1 MKKTNNLIKYFLFA
15 VLAIFVLVFALP
27 FFVGMFSSLKPNKA
41 IQMAEQKK
49 LENSELSLPNGYAY
63 LSKAEAVDLGTEK
76 IYVTKLSNGKFTI
89 NLIKQSVLPKCAG
102 TEGTIQDLDVCMKVI
117 QDTTGLNMN
126 SYVWKSKTGIYQLDV
141 PFDSISQEELEAL
154 MLSI

>member
-1 MKKTNNLIKYFLFA
+1 
-15 VLAIFVLVFALP
+15 
-27 FFVGMFSSLKPNKA
+27 
-41 IQMAEQKK
+41 
-49 LENSELSLPNGYAY
+49 
-63 LSKAEAVDLGTEK
+63 
-76 IYVTKLSNGKFTI
+76 
-89 NLIKQSVLPKCAG
+89 
-102 TEGTIQDLDVCMKVI
+102 MKVI